1 MFAQTKEIFKLTVTF
16 TSNNI
21 FFNVSN
27 KENLTIIVYSAGI
40 AGFNRLK
47 KKNYIIIQSLIL
59 KISRQIKKNKIFF
72 LDVHLK
78 NTTKLT
84 KKLLKCLLKTNLYF
98 NTIKDITPI
107 NHNGCRPRKKKRR

>member
-1 MFAQTKEIFKLTVTF
+1 MFVQTKEIFKLTITF

-27 KENLTIIVYSAGI
+27 KENSTIIIYSAGI

-47 KKNYIIIQSLIL
+47 KKNRVVMQSLIL

-72 LDVHLK
+72 LDVYFK

-84 KKLLKCLLKTNLYF
+84 KSLLKCLLKTNLYF

-107 NHNGCRPRKKKRR
+107 NHNGCRPKKKKRR